1 MSHRARGCVSTGRGA
16 RVVLPGLGLILLIAA
31 GLKAHQLATEPVPG
45 EGLLS
50 IRWFQIV
57 WVEAEILLGLWLV
70 SGLARRAA
78 WATALVCFLVF
89 AGVTFPKALAGA
101 DSCGCFGA
109 VKVNPWYTLVL
120 DVGAVGAL
128 AAFRPNLKNR
138 LQPPPL
144 VRLQPVAAVLIRLAA
159 GAAAAIPILRY
170 EPAMLSLE
178 GTVVGG
184 GRPVLLEPKEWVGK
198 PCPLL
203 AHIDIGSR
211 LAKGQW
217 IVVLYH
223 HDCPHCQERIPQFEQ
238 EARERAE
245 RMNIAKTAMVE
256 LPPYAPPGRSLLPA
270 GTPCVPGRA
279 SDERD
284 WFVAT
289 PTLLALIE
297 GTVIEAVVGES
308 RPGPAEA
315 GLAVWGGAAGQEPMA
330 VEDGEYAFGFVEP
343 GSIRKVT
350 LAVRSP
356 SAKALT
362 IRRVQSECLCM
373 AAETPREPILPG
385 QTASVRL
392 VFVAPRKGLH
402 YDKRILLHTDDPEH
416 ALIPIR
422 IQAEVGLALE
432 VRPSPLDF
440 GVLALGEDRE
450 ATVMVRNRASR
461 PVRLTYSTSSA
472 SGCFVRVP
480 REAIPAS
487 GERVVP
493 AVVRGHARGP
503 QSVTISVHTDLESQ
517 PSLTIPV
524 RFEVVEHLQ
533 TGSKPSA
540 ASPVQPER
548 PKG

>member
-1 MSHRARGCVSTGRGA
+1 MRTA
-16 RVVLPGLGLILLIAA
+16 LGLLLLVAA
-31 GLKAHQLATEPVPG
+31 ALKTHQLATEPVPG

-50 IRWFQIV
+50 SRGFQIV
-57 WVEAEILLGLWLV
+57 WVEGEILLGLWLV

-78 WATALVCFLVF
+78 WAAALACFVVF
-89 AGVTFPKALAGA
+89 VGVTLPKALTGA

-128 AAFRPNLKNR
+128 TTFRPNLKSR
-138 LQPPPL
+138 LQPPPR
-144 VRLQPVAAVLIRLAA
+144 VRLQPVAAVLISLAT

-184 GRPVLLEPKEWVGK
+184 GRPVLLEPKEWIGK

-223 HDCPHCQERIPQFEQ
+223 HDCPHCQERVPQFEQ

-245 RMNIAKTAMVE
+245 RMNIARTAMVE
-256 LPPYAPPGRSLLPA
+256 LAPYAPPGRSLLPA
-270 GTPCVPGRA
+270 GTPCVLGRA

-297 GTVIEAVVGES
+297 GTVVEAVVGEG

-315 GLAVWGGAAGQEPMA
+315 GLAVWGGAAGQKPVA

-343 GSIRKVT
+343 GSIRKVV
-350 LAVRSP
+350 LAIRNP

-422 IQAEVGLALE
+422 IQAEVGLAME
-432 VRPSPLDF
+432 VRPSPVDF
-440 GVLALGEDRE
+440 GELALGEERE
-450 ATVMVRNRASR
+450 GTVTIRNRAAR
-461 PVRLTYSTSSA
+461 PVRLIYSTSSA
-472 SGCFVRVP
+472 SGCLVRVP
-480 REAIPAS
+480 REAVPPG
-487 GERVVP
+487 GERAVP
-493 AVVRGHARGP
+493 TVVRAQGRGP
-503 QSVTISVHTDLESQ
+503 QSVTISIHTDLESQ
-517 PSLTIPV
+517 PSFAIPV
-524 RFEVVEHLQ
+524 RFDVVERPRVGGL
-533 TGSKPSA
+533 PSA
-540 ASPVQPER
+540 AASVQLLEPE
-548 PKG
+548 G